1 MDKSRDLIEE
11 KTIELMDL
19 VRSSEDYREY
29 LESLEVIRENEQ
41 MYRELNIFR
50 RDNMMVDFVE
60 NPEERSAE
68 MDRIY
73 RDHRELLTDPVI
85 LRFLSCE
92 QKVCRMM
99 QKIYDTISEN
109 IDLDMSHM
117 DQDPEDRS

>member
-109 IDLDMSHM
+109 IELDLSHM